1 MSTHDLRRRL
11 QHFTDLRR
19 RKEARDVLTDEEMA
33 ELQRG
38 IPASE
43 MREHVEAIRGERR
56 SAAPA
61 RKVKEKAEKAEKAA
75 KAVTKVAIPTPK
87 PAEPVDILSFLD
99 EEHDDL

>member
-75 KAVTKVAIPTPK
+75 KAATKATPTPK

-99 EEHDDL
+99 EEHDDV